1 MSQWQALQ
9 SKYDTLE
16 MREKWLILGVILF
29 CLIYLTA
36 WFVITPLSDEISKNK
51 TQIAQFEGQQKSL
64 KGQIE
69 SLQIAL
75 QTDYKAKI
83 QEQIDAQQKDIDALD
98 SQLQAVTDGYVAAQ
112 NMPVALSDLLAQQS
126 GLQWVDFKVKGVEP
140 VTVNVDVEDQP
151 FVFYKHHMELVIEGD
166 YFAVETYLKRLEN
179 SKNPLL
185 ITGFKYEVETYPRA
199 LVSLSL
205 ATVSS
210 NESFIA
216 L

>member
-36 WFVITPLSDEISKNK
+36 WFVITPISDEISKNK
-51 TQIAQFEGQQKSL
+51 AQIAQIEGQQKSL

-83 QEQIDAQQKDIDALD
+83 QAQIDAQQTDIDALD

-140 VTVNVDVEDQP
+140 VTVNVDVENQP